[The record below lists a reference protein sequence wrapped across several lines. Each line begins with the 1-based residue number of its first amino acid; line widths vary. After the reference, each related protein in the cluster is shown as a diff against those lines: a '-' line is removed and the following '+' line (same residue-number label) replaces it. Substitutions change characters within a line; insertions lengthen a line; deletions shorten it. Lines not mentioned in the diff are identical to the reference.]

1 MITQLWGLSKRTLS
15 KKGNLAVPQYLEPS
29 KFLAEFRSSAKKGT
43 LRFPNIWNLLN
54 SLRNLEVAQ
63 KREPCGS
70 LFCLLVLDC
79 STLAHGVIQDFF
91 TDSER
96 LGSYLQKLVCV
107 DEVQCLLQA

>member
-1 MITQLWGLSKRTLS
+1 MEPFKFLY
-15 KKGNLAVPQYLEPS
+15 GNL
-29 KFLAEFRSSAKKGT
+29 K
-43 LRFPNIWNLLN
+43 
-54 SLRNLEVAQ
+54 VAQ

>member
-1 MITQLWGLSKRTLS
+1 M
-15 KKGNLAVPQYLEPS
+15 EPS
-29 KFLAEFRSSAKKGT
+29 KFLKVFYMSRPKKPPLKLQLWNFEFPQKTAPHPVVPF
-43 LRFPNIWNLLN
+43 FP
-54 SLRNLEVAQ
+54 
-63 KREPCGS
+63 
-70 LFCLLVLDC
+70 LLVLDC